1 MAQGTT
7 GSIALTGTAV
17 SGSGFFDPGPGFA
30 NRIAAAVNGGGVS
43 VGSIAYTDPT
53 HITLTVFVS
62 AGAAAGART
71 VTVTNPDGQAVTSA
85 SGILTITAGGP
96 FATVTNINPNS
107 GSMDGGTPVTIG
119 GTNFQSGATVT
130 IGGVPAA
137 GVVFGTSTSLT
148 AVTGPHAAGLVD
160 VTVINPNN
168 QFGTLTN
175 GYTYAG
181 MSFFT
186 VTPCRILD
194 TRDPVGLSG
203 GPQLSPGSPR
213 TFPVTGL
220 CTVPSTAKAVA
231 IMLAVVS
238 PGDGGDIRLYP
249 AGNSPPGTSAINFQP
264 GAIRANNGVIPLGLS
279 GQMSA
284 LLDMPLGST
293 ATTHFVID
301 VYGYFQ

>member
-7 GSIALTGTAV
+7 GSVVLTGTAV

-43 VGSIAYTDPT
+43 VTSITYTDPT

-62 AGAAAGART
+62 AGTAAGART
-71 VTVTNPDGQAVTSA
+71 VTVTNPDGQAMTSA
-85 SGILTITAGGP
+85 SGIVTITAGGS
-96 FATVTNINPNS
+96 FVTVTNINPNS
-107 GSMDGGTPVTIG
+107 GAAGGGTPVTIT

-130 IGGVPAA
+130 IGGVPAT
-137 GVVFGTSTSLT
+137 GVFGTSTLLT

-160 VTVINPNN
+160 VTVINPNS

-181 MSFFT
+181 LSFFT

-194 TRDPVGLSG
+194 TRNPVGPSG

-220 CTVPSTAKAVA
+220 CTVPSTATSVA

-238 PGDGGDIRLYP
+238 PGAGGDIRLYP
-249 AGNSPPGTSAINFQP
+249 AGSSPPGTSAINFQP
-264 GAIRANNGVIPLGLS
+264 GAIRANSGIIPLGVS
-279 GQMSA
+279 GQMTA
-284 LLDMPLGST
+284 LLDMPVGST
-293 ATTHFVID
+293 ATTHFVVD
-301 VYGYFQ
+301 VYGFFQ